1 MGDFCGPSRRSWR
14 TNSSTRSRLWQGQ
27 ERARKSVGSRVRT
40 LARLVPFA
48 PTWCP
53 CAFSTADYCPAE
65 PRRALEHSESAC
77 QPHGY
82 ATRQLEQER
91 GEHVERSPHQ
101 DLETGVGES
110 GRLRE
115 QRASESWVNCLA
127 KLRTFYLSSPLHQAR
142 PIRVARTW
150 LQTPNPKG
158 ALPLRVFLLS
168 SSLILTTLPLP
179 I

>member
-1 MGDFCGPSRRSWR
+1 M
-14 TNSSTRSRLWQGQ
+14 
-27 ERARKSVGSRVRT
+27 
-40 LARLVPFA
+40 
-48 PTWCP
+48 
-53 CAFSTADYCPAE
+53 
-65 PRRALEHSESAC
+65 
-77 QPHGY
+77 
-82 ATRQLEQER
+82 
-91 GEHVERSPHQ
+91 ERSPHQ